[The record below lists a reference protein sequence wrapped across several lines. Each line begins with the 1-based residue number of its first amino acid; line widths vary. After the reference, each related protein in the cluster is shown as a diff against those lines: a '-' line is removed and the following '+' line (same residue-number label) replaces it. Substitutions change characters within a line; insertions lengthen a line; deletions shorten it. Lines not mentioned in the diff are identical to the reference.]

1 MEPTPG
7 MQHSSNSRAGS
18 TSTLRPGSHLQ
29 AQHAKFPPGCSRDQA
44 GIWSS
49 PSVIPSRWNSCE
61 KAGNELGSSPWEK
74 PKPLRAAG
82 SCCPVPALPA
92 RTSQAGLAP
101 HQPFP
106 GSPSMALGYL
116 IPKQHLHNKP
126 NPRKSGDIGTRITP
140 REKITNLIHTQEHEN
155 ELMGPLHVQ
164 GRSRS

>member
-7 MQHSSNSRAGS
+7 MQHSSNPRA
-18 TSTLRPGSHLQ
+18 GSHLQ
-29 AQHAKFPPGCSRDQA
+29 AQDAKFPPGCSRDQA

-61 KAGNELGSSPWEK
+61 KAGNELGSRPWEK
-74 PKPLRAAG
+74 PKPPRAAG

-92 RTSQAGLAP
+92 RTAQAGLAP

-116 IPKQHLHNKP
+116 IPKQHLRSGMRKNKP
-126 NPRKSGDIGTRITP
+126 NPRKSGDSGSRITP
-140 REKITNLIHTQEHEN
+140 RIRIQKITNLIHTQEHEN
-155 ELMGPLHVQ
+155 ELMGPVHVQ